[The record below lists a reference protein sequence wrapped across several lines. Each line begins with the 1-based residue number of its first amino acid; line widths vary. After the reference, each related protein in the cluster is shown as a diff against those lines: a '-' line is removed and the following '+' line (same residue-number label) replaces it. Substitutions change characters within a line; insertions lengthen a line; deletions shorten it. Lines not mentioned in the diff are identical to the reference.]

1 MKKPICKLVRTHREP
16 FSRSFGTNETQQL
29 REGQLVGR
37 MFLQRLAT
45 GETGVKQAR
54 YRRRPTRGSEA
65 LSQPVGIEGPWH
77 LLFNAWCN
85 EFPPRVLHFSAFIG
99 GVTMRRRHPY
109 EVTAVKAATPH
120 EKQPILLQG
129 FPRHRA
135 EAAEEEDQNGD
146 RQRLL
151 VSPHRTPDRT
161 KPDQSGASNTDRN
174 GAIYYHRDHSTTRYH
189 SHARI
194 VCARRGRAWERALA

>member
-1 MKKPICKLVRTHREP
+1 MREGYCSRPVCVPVCVSVCLSVTAEAATVSVYTCNQRRPWVSLRLYLILNVWNFEKPFRSRVMAPICKLVRTHREP

-65 LSQPVGIEGPWH
+65 LYAHAQYNTQPVGIEGPWH

-85 EFPPRVLHFSAFIG
+85 EFPPRVLHFSAC
-99 GVTMRRRHPY
+99 Y
-109 EVTAVKAATPH
+109 
-120 EKQPILLQG
+120 
-129 FPRHRA
+129 
-135 EAAEEEDQNGD
+135 
-146 RQRLL
+146 
-151 VSPHRTPDRT
+151 S
-161 KPDQSGASNTDRN
+161 SSNTP
-174 GAIYYHRDHSTTRYH
+174 
-189 SHARI
+189 
-194 VCARRGRAWERALA
+194 CQ